1 MGGEKTFKNA
11 ECREFTN
18 IDGWHYLWVL
28 IKEVYYQGMR
38 KKIDEMK
45 QDKEIFRI
53 LSKEVE
59 L

>member
-1 MGGEKTFKNA
+1 MGFDQ
-11 ECREFTN
+11 RV
-18 IDGWHYLWVL
+18 H
-28 IKEVYYQGMR
+28 YQGMR